1 MLTRPATRS
10 LFSGIWDNI
19 AMARRELR
27 GFANGSKP
35 SITITSA
42 MADKRSVQS
51 IAPCG
56 LSAAPAARRILQ
68 VLEELTFGRD
78 DEDVVSPAEC
88 SPVGLHAAPEVV
100 ELLVAP
106 ER

>member
-1 MLTRPATRS
+1 MLTSPNTRS

-51 IAPCG
+51 IAPWS
-56 LSAAPAARRILQ
+56 LSAALAAHRILQ
-68 VLEELTFGRD
+68 VLEELALRRD
-78 DEDVVSPAEC
+78 DEDVITPAE
-88 SPVGLHAAPEVV
+88 
-100 ELLVAP
+100 
-106 ER
+106 